1 MIINVQPISHCNWT
15 AVPPTGK
22 EKLYEVPSVILFIDC
37 LHSGVSEGQKKE
49 WLNES
54 NEMLWFINR
63 KTVSHPSA
71 HLQNCL
77 FVLNVFSDSVF
88 ILGTK
93 MMIKPLS
100 SHGWLLSEGKKKNN
114 FHLYMMAYGKL
125 LKMCSDN
132 WTYLMIP
139 FTLYSQG
146 FWFLR
151 ESDSDR
157 DRLGS
162 KKKIKRKKIRLQL
175 TGAVLGIQK
184 GNQAGIFPEGYKVW
198 RVKFAFS
205 TFSR

>member
-1 MIINVQPISHCNWT
+1 MVINVQPISHRNWM

-22 EKLYEVPSVILFIDC
+22 EKLYEVPSVILFIDR

-54 NEMLWFINR
+54 DEMLWFINR

-77 FVLNVFSDSVF
+77 FVLNVFSDGVF

-93 MMIKPLS
+93 MMTKPLS
-100 SHGWLLSEGKKKNN
+100 SHGCLASEEKKKKN
-114 FHLYMMAYGKL
+114 FHLYMMAHGKL

-132 WTYLMIP
+132 WAYLMIP
-139 FTLYSQG
+139 FNLYSQG
-146 FWFLR
+146 FSFLR

-162 KKKIKRKKIRLQL
+162 KKIKR
-175 TGAVLGIQK
+175 
-184 GNQAGIFPEGYKVW
+184 
-198 RVKFAFS
+198 
-205 TFSR
+205 

>member
-49 WLNES
+49 WLDES

-100 SHGWLLSEGKKKNN
+100 SHGWLLSEGKKKTT
-114 FHLYMMAYGKL
+114 F
-125 LKMCSDN
+125 
-132 WTYLMIP
+132 TYIWWLMVNYLRCVQITGRISWFP
-139 FTLYSQG
+139 SLFILRG
-146 FWFLR
+146 FDFSGRVIQTETGLAA
-151 ESDSDR
+151 
-157 DRLGS
+157 
-162 KKKIKRKKIRLQL
+162 KKK
-175 TGAVLGIQK
+175 
-184 GNQAGIFPEGYKVW
+184 
-198 RVKFAFS
+198 
-205 TFSR
+205 

>member
-1 MIINVQPISHCNWT
+1 
-15 AVPPTGK
+15 
-22 EKLYEVPSVILFIDC
+22 
-37 LHSGVSEGQKKE
+37 
-49 WLNES
+49 
-54 NEMLWFINR
+54 MLWFINR

-77 FVLNVFSDSVF
+77 FVLNVFSDNGF

-93 MMIKPLS
+93 MMTKPLS
-100 SHGWLLSEGKKKNN
+100 SHSCLLSVEKKKKY
-114 FHLYMMAYGKL
+114 FHLYMLAHGKL
-125 LKMCSDN
+125 HKMCSDN

-139 FTLYSQG
+139 FNLYSQG
-146 FWFLR
+146 VWFLR

-162 KKKIKRKKIRLQL
+162 KKNKNKKIILQS
-175 TGAVLGIQK
+175 TGAVLDIQK

-198 RVKFAFS
+198 CVKFAFS